1 MNPNGETM
9 MYIYTIYE
17 EYCID
22 YDTISVPIDLY
33 SEVKMTEEKWKEIVQ
48 NAFKEVV
55 KTGAEDIDED
65 EFVDKLAEKI
75 VETNPILKRESDLFE
90 RVCYSD
96 IHKEFLPKGE
106 EYEDELSALIDDGD
120 YGVSLI
126 L

>member
-1 MNPNGETM
+1 M

-22 YDTISVPIDLY
+22 YDTISVPTELY
-33 SEVKMTEEKWKEIVQ
+33 CEESISEEEWNGIIK
-48 NAFKEVV
+48 NAFQEVV
-55 KTGAEDIDED
+55 KKGAEDIDAD
-65 EFVDKLAEKI
+65 EFVDKLADEI
-75 VETNPILKRESDLFE
+75 VETNPIFKRKQDLFE
-90 RVCYSD
+90 YVFHSD
-96 IHKEFLPKGE
+96 ICKEYLPKEE